1 MLMYKT
7 SPVRAL
13 GAPGLGGD
21 EAQVLR
27 RAGVGDG
34 LPFLL
39 GPDGSYDLE
48 LNRFVRELDG
58 WGVRSEHTR
67 EAYARDLMLFGR
79 FLHEHR
85 GGRSI
90 WDAGQDDL
98 RAYKRARRRTKGF
111 TVSASTWNRFI
122 AALDKWVKRAIHEE
136 LIEAQPFRM
145 VEKTVLTPRGLVRV
159 LFNAEREVED
169 SAGPVRFL
177 AYEDYLVWRD
187 VGLRGQLPD
196 GSPDPSWRGRHGE
209 RNAVFAD
216 LLVCTGMRLR
226 EASSLLV
233 TEVPPLAQRRLTG
246 DLNLPATITK
256 RSRPRT
262 VFVSRRVL
270 RDLHHYVDIERD
282 ELVERRRAAG
292 AYGCTDAWMGVRSA
306 GKTALTLVEDGR
318 SRPYSRVT
326 IEERQ
331 RLCRVGDDGPGG
343 PLWLWLGEDGLP
355 LSRSTWQAVFRRA
368 NERCARFGLDL
379 VVHPHALR
387 HTFAVHMLGLLLR
400 QTVRA
405 LRMEPG
411 ETLMSQQVKRLLVG
425 DPLRKLQLLLGHRQ
439 RETVFVYLDVLD
451 EAQEIVLSALREWD
465 EQAEALSRVRLED
478 GAAA

>member
-1 MLMYKT
+1 M
-7 SPVRAL
+7 
-13 GAPGLGGD
+13 
-21 EAQVLR
+21 
-27 RAGVGDG
+27 
-34 LPFLL
+34 
-39 GPDGSYDLE
+39 
-48 LNRFVRELDG
+48 
-58 WGVRSEHTR
+58 
-67 EAYARDLMLFGR
+67 
-79 FLHEHR
+79 
-85 GGRSI
+85 
-90 WDAGQDDL
+90 
-98 RAYKRARRRTKGF
+98 
-111 TVSASTWNRFI
+111 
-122 AALDKWVKRAIHEE
+122 
-136 LIEAQPFRM
+136 
-145 VEKTVLTPRGLVRV
+145 
-159 LFNAEREVED
+159 
-169 SAGPVRFL
+169 
-177 AYEDYLVWRD
+177 
-187 VGLRGQLPD
+187 
-196 GSPDPSWRGRHGE
+196 
-209 RNAVFAD
+209 
-216 LLVCTGMRLR
+216 
-226 EASSLLV
+226 
-233 TEVPPLAQRRLTG
+233 
-246 DLNLPATITK
+246 
-256 RSRPRT
+256 
-262 VFVSRRVL
+262 L